1 MVRPMI
7 EFTSLVD
14 KIAGDLQSQIAAGKL
29 KPGERV
35 PPERSLCVS
44 FGVGRTTVREALKSL
59 AVRGLISRRGRSV
72 IVNGPERA
80 APPSVDLAG
89 LAVQV
94 NIKQLYEVRK
104 LIEVRIAGWAAQR
117 ATEEDLLILRRSIEP
132 VRPEVKVGSPNRSF
146 HDALAHAVHN
156 PALAQVYDSGS
167 NLFFRL
173 PFFWQMFDDAA
184 VKSLRAWRHET
195 AHRWHEQI
203 LRAIEDHDV
212 AEAEGAMFQHLDI
225 MEKDLLNRLP
235 ASQGSVTIRNRYPH
249 PMLREMHKKKSAL
262 PGKGLFIRTKSL
274 TGKTR

>member
-1 MVRPMI
+1 MI

-14 KIAGDLQSQIAAGKL
+14 KIAGDLQSRIAEGKL

-44 FGVGRTTVREALKSL
+44 FGVGRTTIREALKSL
-59 AVRGLISRRGRSV
+59 AVRGLISRRGRGV
-72 IVNGPERA
+72 IVNGPEQAA
-80 APPSVDLAG
+80 APAVDLAG

-117 ATEEDLLILRRSIEP
+117 ATAEDLRVLRHSIDP
-132 VRPEVKVGSPNRSF
+132 APPKVKVGSPNRSF
-146 HDALAHAVHN
+146 HDALAYAVHN
-156 PALAQVYDSGS
+156 PALAQVYDAGS

-173 PFFWQMFDDAA
+173 PFFWQLFDDVA
-184 VKSLRAWRHET
+184 VKNLRAWRHDT
-195 AHRWHEQI
+195 AHRWHEHI
-203 LRAIEDHDV
+203 LRAIEEHDA

-225 MEKDLLNRLP
+225 MEKDLLSRLP
-235 ASQGSVTIRNRYPH
+235 AGRNDVARGNRHPH
-249 PMLREMHKKKSAL
+249 PMLSEIHKKKSAL
-262 PGKGLFIRTKSL
+262 SGKRHINQGERL

>member
-1 MVRPMI
+1 ML

-14 KIAGDLQSQIAAGKL
+14 KIAGNLQSQIDAGKL
-29 KPGERV
+29 KPGDRL

-59 AVRGLISRRGRSV
+59 AVRGLISRLGRSV
-72 IVNGPERA
+72 IVNGPEQTA
-80 APPSVDLAG
+80 AAVDLAG

-117 ATEEDLLILRRSIEP
+117 ATAEDLRILRHSIDP
-132 VRPEVKVGSPNRSF
+132 APPRVKVGSPNRSF
-146 HDALAHAVHN
+146 HDALAYAVHN

-173 PFFWQMFDDAA
+173 PFFWQLFDDAE
-184 VKSLRAWRHET
+184 VRNLRARRHEI
-195 AHRWHEQI
+195 AHRWHEYI
-203 LRAIEDHDV
+203 LRAIEEHDA

-225 MEKDLLNRLP
+225 MEKDLLSRLP
-235 ASQGSVTIRNRYPH
+235 AGRGNKTRSNLHPH
-249 PMLREMHKKKSAL
+249 PMLSEIHRENPPA
-262 PGKGLFIRTKSL
+262 PGKDSPTKQ
-274 TGKTR
+274 RR

>member
-1 MVRPMI
+1 MI

-14 KIAGDLQSQIAAGKL
+14 KIAGDLQSQIAEGKL

-59 AVRGLISRRGRSV
+59 TVRGLITRRGRGV
-72 IVNGPERA
+72 IVNDPQQA
-80 APPSVDLAG
+80 APPAVDMAS
-89 LAVQV
+89 LAVQI

-132 VRPEVKVGSPNRSF
+132 VQPEVKVGSPNRSF

-173 PFFWQMFDDAA
+173 PFFWQLFDDAA
-184 VKSLRAWRHET
+184 VKCLRAWRHET

-203 LRAIEDHDV
+203 LHAIEDHDV

-249 PMLREMHKKKSAL
+249 PMLREIHTKKSAL

-274 TGKTR
+274 TRKTR